1 MFSETRDF
9 NHGVVHA
16 SMMDQNLGKLVNFFG
31 NRTSDLPTFELEL
44 GSKPFNDLRS
54 HIMAY
59 KIGRSKYLKLL
70 NESQLNKL
78 AKLAFTAVNVLEN
91 QL

>member
-1 MFSETRDF
+1 MLSKQNKNKIYAR
-9 NHGVVHA
+9 
-16 SMMDQNLGKLVNFFG
+16 MMDQNLGKLVNFFG
-31 NRTSDLPTFELEL
+31 NRTSDLTAFELKL

>member
-1 MFSETRDF
+1 MLSKQ
-9 NHGVVHA
+9 NKNKIHA
-16 SMMDQNLGKLVNFFG
+16 SMMDQNLDKLVNFFG
-31 NRTSDLPTFELEL
+31 NRTSDLTAFELKL

-59 KIGRSKYLKLL
+59 KIGRSKYLELL

>member
-1 MFSETRDF
+1 MLSKQ
-9 NHGVVHA
+9 NKNKIYA
-16 SMMDQNLGKLVNFFG
+16 SMMDQNLDKLVNFFG
-31 NRTSDLPTFELEL
+31 NRTSDLTAFELEL
-44 GSKPFNDLRS
+44 GSKSFNDLRS

-78 AKLAFTAVNVLEN
+78 AKLAFTAVNILN
-91 QL
+91 S

>member
-31 NRTSDLPTFELEL
+31 NRTSDLPAFELEL

-59 KIGRSKYLKLL
+59 KIGRSEYLKLL

-78 AKLAFTAVNVLEN
+78 AKLAFTAVNILN
-91 QL
+91 S

>member
-1 MFSETRDF
+1 MLSKQ
-9 NHGVVHA
+9 NKNKIYA
-16 SMMDQNLGKLVNFFG
+16 SMMDQNLDKLVNFFG
-31 NRTSDLPTFELEL
+31 NRTSDLTTFELKL
-44 GSKPFNDLRS
+44 GSEPFNDLRS

-59 KIGRSKYLKLL
+59 KIGRSKYLGLL